1 MSFQPFAVQ
10 CLTCGSQLRISDPS
24 IVGTI
29 AACPKCSSMVQIDRP
44 DGHVEIGRSGVD
56 SQAITEESIS
66 ADARLSES
74 HASRIPAEG
83 FAGSESLA
91 PENADGMSGAIPPD
105 WQSSKTQRSRQ
116 IALVIALSAT
126 GLLAALVFFG
136 WFVYSWGQQR
146 SQQVATAGAETELGA
161 RDPTNSDPAN
171 SDPANSDPANSDP
184 TNSDPANSD
193 PANSDPNIGSDETT
207 ANDNLR
213 KGTVSSID
221 DDGTNVGDRG
231 TDPRQS
237 TETTNSTQEP
247 NGISETGLNAQ
258 TDPVGNPAS
267 PITSPPDAEVAITI
281 PSDLLPPSALDPL
294 GDPTTAAKPPAT
306 AGSDDPDAD
315 PGMQELPPELAKYT
329 QFLLDD
335 GGQTKPTLKAPP
347 TMEEVKIEAAAEEE
361 DEDLRIP
368 ITPKSLNLKADLAI
382 RLALA
387 SDGYPASDLMLLVS
401 QVSGVPIQMDW
412 LSFDLAGMDI
422 EQRVPTT
429 KAWLSAREIINE
441 TATALQAEIR
451 EKPTLL
457 NMTLRDEV
465 FHEFASK
472 MMAVDDFGAGSTSA
486 SRFLEAF
493 LLGQDNPADPRQ
505 SIQLASL
512 ATEALRRMRDVAP
525 RMDDE
530 RFGRWARSVTDA
542 DAEWTVLA
550 GGEAGPQVDAPITVA
565 GLLRRTARLNQA
577 TCVFNWHD
585 AVRRGAPPERLVL
598 PHAEANAGSTLSTA
612 LLPLGLQVRQVD
624 PKHWWVGT
632 EASYDRFS
640 ILVWTPP
647 LGDSRDAFVERI
659 NNVMAGASPQNYRLA
674 IDDTSGRAL
683 MLLPRF
689 IVRQLPTIAPS
700 VAITMIFVHGRKAA
714 EH

>member
-1 MSFQPFAVQ
+1 MTGLEVRRIESPECFETFSRETPLSFQPFAVQ
-10 CLTCGSQLRISDPS
+10 CLTCGSQLRVSDPS

-29 AACPKCSSMVQIDRP
+29 AACPKCGSMVQIDRA
-44 DGHVEIGRSGVD
+44 DGHVEIGRSSVD
-56 SQAITEESIS
+56 SQAITEEAIS
-66 ADARLSES
+66 ADVGLSES
-74 HASRIPAEG
+74 QVSQGTAEG

-91 PENADGMSGAIPPD
+91 SEHDDGMAGAIPPD

-126 GLLAALVFFG
+126 GLLAAVMFFG
-136 WFVYSWGQQR
+136 WFVYSWGQPE
-146 SQQVATAGAETELGA
+146 SQQLATGGGETGRETY
-161 RDPTNSDPAN
+161 DPENSDPE
-171 SDPANSDPANSDP
+171 
-184 TNSDPANSD
+184 
-193 PANSDPNIGSDETT
+193 NSDPNLGSGVT
-207 ANDNLR
+207 AADDPGR
-213 KGTVSSID
+213 HSTAGSID
-221 DDGTNVGDRG
+221 DGTEVEDRG
-231 TDPRQS
+231 TDPIQT
-237 TETTNSTQEP
+237 TETTPPTEEP
-247 NGISETGLNAQ
+247 NGISETGSNVP
-258 TDPVGNPAS
+258 THPEDP
-267 PITSPPDAEVAITI
+267 TSPMTGTSDAEVATTI
-281 PSDLLPPSALDPL
+281 PSDLLPPSALDPP
-294 GDPTTAAKPPAT
+294 GDSVIAPPQAT
-306 AGSDDPDAD
+306 ADNDPDAD

-335 GGQTKPTLKAPP
+335 GGQAKPTLKAPP
-347 TMEEVKIEAAAEEE
+347 TMEQVKIEAAAVEE

-368 ITPKSLNLKADLAI
+368 ITPKNLNLKADLAI

-412 LSFDLAGMDI
+412 LSFDVAGMDI

-429 KAWLSAREIINE
+429 KTWLSARELIDE

-457 NMTLRDEV
+457 IMTLRDEV
-465 FHEFASK
+465 FDEFASK

-486 SRFLEAF
+486 SRFLEEF
-493 LLGQDNPADPRQ
+493 LPGQDNPEDPRQ
-505 SIQLASL
+505 AIQLASL

-525 RMDDE
+525 RMEDE
-530 RFGRWARSVTDA
+530 RLGRWARSVADA

-550 GGEAGPQVDAPITVA
+550 GGESGPQVDAPITVA

-598 PHAEANAGSTLSTA
+598 PHAEANAGNTLGTA

-632 EASYDRFS
+632 EATYDRLP

-659 NNVMAGASPQNYRLA
+659 NKVMAGASPQNYRLA

-689 IVRQLPTIAPS
+689 IVRQLPTITPS
-700 VAITMIFVHGRKAA
+700 VASK
-714 EH
+714 